1 MDNLRNNGLGIKEG
15 DKITFEYYDT
25 IYTKKVQT
33 IYIEFN
39 GLTKYNVNKIGSGT
53 GCTGID
59 ADEVIKITKKK

>member
-1 MDNLRNNGLGIKEG
+1 MENLRNNGLGIKEG

-53 GCTGID
+53 GWTGVD